1 MGQVGTHSRTH
12 GAQIC
17 AKVPELVNGSR
28 NLTDEFTDAGLL
40 DGLGEREREARLTLL
55 RELVEE
61 GFSLEDLKRAAA
73 EDRLGLLP
81 VDRVLT
87 DEPKYT
93 AEEIAK
99 LVDAPLDFLLSVRQA
114 MGLALPAPDERIF
127 GDEDLEAARIFAQ
140 LRATGLPEDALLEVT
155 RVLGSGLSQGAEA
168 IRMLVARW
176 LLPQGVDE
184 YELSLRSVQAA
195 RELLPVTTPLLQ
207 YTLKAH
213 MRDQIRNQQFGG
225 LELSEGMSPS
235 MRQVYVG
242 FSDMVAFTRL
252 GELIDIDELG
262 EVLGGLND
270 EARAAVQPP
279 ARIVKTIGDAVMF
292 VSPAPAAL
300 VETALALTER
310 VDRAGLPEI
319 RSGLAAGVA
328 LSREGD
334 WYGPPVNLASR
345 VTGVAHPGSVLATA
359 EMRDAAQE
367 SYAWSRA
374 GEFDLKGFKR
384 RVPLY
389 RVRRGEPS

>member
-1 MGQVGTHSRTH
+1 MGNSRD
-12 GAQIC
+12 
-17 AKVPELVNGSR
+17 
-28 NLTDEFTDAGLL
+28 LTEDFIEAGLL
-40 DGLGEREREARLTLL
+40 DGLGEREREARLALL

-61 GFSLEDLKRAAA
+61 GFSLEDLKLAAA

-93 AEEIAK
+93 AQEIAE
-99 LVDAPLDFLLSVRQA
+99 LVDVPLGFLLAVRQA
-114 MGLALPAPDERIF
+114 TGLALPDPEERIF
-127 GDEDLEAARIFAQ
+127 GDEDLEAARIFAR

-225 LELSEGMSPS
+225 LELAEGMSPS
-235 MRQVYVG
+235 MRQVYIG
-242 FSDMVAFTRL
+242 FSDMVGFTRL

-262 EVLGGLND
+262 QVLGGLND
-270 EARAAVQPP
+270 EARAAVHQP

-292 VSPAPAAL
+292 VSPAPEAL
-300 VETALALTER
+300 LETVLALTER
-310 VDRAGLPEI
+310 VERAGLPEI

-345 VTGVAHPGSVLATA
+345 VTGVARPGSVLATA
-359 EMRDAAQE
+359 ELRDAARE
-367 SYAWSRA
+367 AYAWSSA
-374 GEFDLKGFKR
+374 GGWHLRGFKR
-384 RVPLY
+384 PVPLY
-389 RVRRGEPS
+389 RVRRRESA